1 MLTLLSIASLIGQT
15 TTKNIYSTTFK
26 HYRIML
32 LGQNTLTL
40 DTNERTVEAKAPTRA
55 TNNTINAYK
64 ALKDINEVDPLTDE
78 DHETLQ
84 MVREVLR
91 KRNAIDKF
99 GVTLLHDHFEI
110 HDDEVLLE
118 TTDPITRIQTI
129 KPYRNEELKE
139 AHIDGDNFMQTNWR
153 FDQADPKNLIC
164 LTYCN
169 TLGGHSERHKPW

>member
-1 MLTLLSIASLIGQT
+1 
-15 TTKNIYSTTFK
+15 
-26 HYRIML
+26 ML

-55 TNNTINAYK
+55 INKTSNAYH

-99 GVTLLHDHFEI
+99 GVTLLHDHFEVNE
-110 HDDEVLLE
+110 DEVLLE
-118 TTDPITRIQTI
+118 TTDPITRVQTI

-139 AHIDGDNFMQTNWR
+139 ADITKDGFMQTNWR
-153 FDQADPKNLIC
+153 FDANDPMNLMC
-164 LTYCN
+164 LIYCSSAEGFHFPKHN
-169 TLGGHSERHKPW
+169 SQMF